1 MAQVKLPAA
10 LTAAAWDKHKAAL
23 QKAAKAPATKLP
35 DELKELAKLN
45 GAVDWDEFDADN
57 YDAEGEVAAASGELD
72 KAVASSIKALLGQL
86 QAVEKSATSFE
97 AEAKKDKAFPKD
109 VLTAVAAIIKAVK
122 EHRDDV
128 NASVEAARKS
138 LKAKADKLAA
148 EQKKAGSGGP
158 PPKLVALARSRLLS
172 TINLMIKP
180 GGAPKTVRFMIVQ
193 GKKTTGLALAYAV
206 GPAQEKLL
214 KALLPGEAPYK
225 VLKDPKA
232 QVIWENKSLTF
243 VSDKLSGTILKK
255 IQLWLKKQ
263 FKLNLKMRVR
273 KSNGQVEEGDGGED
287 IPDDLLKQAASA
299 GSGLSTAEVS
309 KRRADMAD
317 DIKKG
322 LAGPAQAQI
331 KSLYA
336 SITELIKAGKADE
349 ADEAL
354 DEMEALLH
362 ADDGGGDDT
371 LDEEADETEADET
384 GADKATTP
392 PRARHP
398 VQQEEEEANE
408 SEAEEKP
415 GAAFTK
421 RMAAKGAAI
430 KAGLAGADKARI
442 KLGMEKIAELTG
454 KGKFADAAKV
464 LDAIEALLPKTGADA
479 KTTTADSPKPTD
491 TSGASNGAADA
502 LNEWKTRR
510 AAAVTS
516 LKAVA
521 TQVAGAKHASSAKA
535 IVELQAVIK
544 NLTEAP
550 STVQQVKELERWLKD
565 DDVVTDVCELAQDI
579 RTPLLGALGKLRDAL
594 AA

>member
-1 MAQVKLPAA
+1 MAQVKLPAP
-10 LTAAAWDKHKAAL
+10 LTTASWDKHKSAL
-23 QKAAKAPATKLP
+23 AKVAKAPTTKLP
-35 DELKELAKLN
+35 DELKELAKLS
-45 GAVDWDEFDADN
+45 GAIDWDEFDADN
-57 YDAEGEVAAASGELD
+57 YDSEGEIAAVSGELD
-72 KAVASSIKALLGQL
+72 KAVGSSIKALLAQL

-97 AEAKKDKAFPKD
+97 TEAKKDKAFPKD
-109 VLTAVAAIIKAVK
+109 VLTAVAAIIKAAK

-128 NASVEAARKS
+128 NASVEAAKKS

-158 PPKLVALARSRLLS
+158 PPKLVAMAKSRLLS
-172 TINLMIKP
+172 IIGLMVKP

-214 KALLPGEAPYK
+214 KGLLPGEAPYK

-273 KSNGQVEEGDGGED
+273 KSNGQIEEGDAGED
-287 IPDDLLKQAASA
+287 IPDDLLKQAAKE
-299 GSGLSTAEVS
+299 GSGLTTAEVS

-331 KSLYA
+331 KTLYA

-362 ADDGGGDDT
+362 ADDGGGNDT
-371 LDEEADETEADET
+371 LDEEADETEAEET
-384 GADKATTP
+384 GGGKPT
-392 PRARHP
+392 ARHP
-398 VQQEEEEANE
+398 VQEEDEANE
-408 SEAEEKP
+408 VETTEDAGP

-421 RMAAKGAAI
+421 RMKAMGAAI
-430 KAGLAGADKARI
+430 KAGLAGPEKARI

-454 KGKFADAAKV
+454 KSKFADAGKV
-464 LDAIEALLPKTGADA
+464 LDAIEGLLKPGAA
-479 KTTTADSPKPTD
+479 PTTT
-491 TSGASNGAADA
+491 SGGGKSAAEA
-502 LNEWKTRR
+502 LDEWKTRR
-510 AAAVTS
+510 AAAVKS
-516 LKAVA
+516 LKDVA

-535 IVELQAVIK
+535 IIELQAVIK

-565 DDVVTDVCELAQDI
+565 DDVVTDVCELAEDI
-579 RTPLLGALGKLRDAL
+579 RTPLLGALGKLRDAI

>member
-1 MAQVKLPAA
+1 MAQVKLPAP
-10 LTAAAWDKHKAAL
+10 LTTASWDKQKSAL
-23 QKAAKAPATKLP
+23 AKAAKPPATKLP

-45 GAVDWDEFDADN
+45 GAVGWDEFDADN
-57 YDAEGEVAAASGELD
+57 YDSEGEIAAVTGELD
-72 KAVASSIKALLGQL
+72 KAVGSSIKALLAQL

-97 AEAKKDKAFPKD
+97 TEAKKDKTFPKE
-109 VLTAVAAIIKAVK
+109 VLTAVAAIIKAAK

-128 NASVEAARKS
+128 NASVEAAKKS
-138 LKAKADKLAA
+138 LKAKGDKIAA
-148 EQKKAGSGGP
+148 EQKKAGAGGP
-158 PPKLVALARSRLLS
+158 PPKLVAMAKSRLLS
-172 TINLMIKP
+172 TIALMVKP

-193 GKKTTGLALAYAV
+193 GKKTTALALAYAV

-214 KALLPGEAPYK
+214 KGLLPGEAPYK

-232 QVIWENKSLTF
+232 QVVWENKSLTF
-243 VSDKLSGTILKK
+243 VSDKLSGTLLKK

-273 KSNGQVEEGDGGED
+273 KSNGQVEEGDAGED

-299 GSGLSTAEVS
+299 GSGLTTAEVS

-362 ADDGGGDDT
+362 ADDGGGNDV
-371 LDEEADETEADET
+371 LDEEADETEAEET
-384 GADKATTP
+384 GSGKPARRAVQEDEADEVET
-392 PRARHP
+392 
-398 VQQEEEEANE
+398 
-408 SEAEEKP
+408 EEKP

-421 RMAAKGAAI
+421 RMAAMGAAI
-430 KAGLAGADKARI
+430 KAGLAGPEKARI
-442 KLGMEKIAELTG
+442 KLGLEKITELTG
-454 KGKFADAAKV
+454 KSKFADAGKV
-464 LDAIEALLPKTGADA
+464 LDAIQALLGKGGGDA
-479 KTTTADSPKPTD
+479 PTTTGDGGGK
-491 TSGASNGAADA
+491 GAAAA
-502 LNEWKTRR
+502 LDEWKTRR

-521 TQVAGAKHASSAKA
+521 TQVANAKHASSAKA
-535 IVELQAVIK
+535 IIELQAVIK

-550 STVQQVKELERWLKD
+550 STVQQVKDLERWLKD
-565 DDVVTDVCELAQDI
+565 DDVVTDVCELAEDI
-579 RTPLLGALGKLRDAL
+579 RTPLLGALGKLRDAI

>member
-1 MAQVKLPAA
+1 MAQVKLPVA
-10 LTAAAWDKHKAAL
+10 LTAASWDKQKSAL
-23 QKAAKAPATKLP
+23 AKAAKAPATKLP

-57 YDAEGEVAAASGELD
+57 YDSEGEIAAVTGELD
-72 KAVASSIKALLGQL
+72 KAVGGAIKALLAQL

-97 AEAKKDKAFPKD
+97 TEAKKDKAFPKEP
-109 VLTAVAAIIKAVK
+109 LTAVAAIVKAAK
-122 EHRDDV
+122 EHRDDI
-128 NASVEAARKS
+128 NASVEAAKKA
-138 LKAKADKLAA
+138 LKAKGDKIAA
-148 EQKKAGSGGP
+148 EQKKAGAGGP
-158 PPKLVALARSRLLS
+158 PPKLVAMAKSRLLS
-172 TINLMIKP
+172 TIGLMVKP

-214 KALLPGEAPYK
+214 KGLLPGEAPYK

-255 IQLWLKKQ
+255 VQLWLKKQ

-299 GSGLSTAEVS
+299 GSGLTTAEVS

-331 KSLYA
+331 KTLYA
-336 SITELIKAGKADE
+336 SITDLIKAGKADE

-362 ADDGGGDDT
+362 ADDGGGNDT
-371 LDEEADETEADET
+371 LDEGSDETESEEASGGGKT
-384 GADKATTP
+384 
-392 PRARHP
+392 ARHP
-398 VQQEEEEANE
+398 VQEDEANE
-408 SEAEEKP
+408 TETEEKP

-421 RMAAKGAAI
+421 RMAAMGAAI
-430 KAGLAGADKARI
+430 KAGLAGPEKARI
-442 KLGMEKIAELTG
+442 KLGMEKITELTG
-454 KGKFADAAKV
+454 KSKFADAGKV
-464 LDAIEALLPKTGADA
+464 LDAIQGLLKGGGDA
-479 KTTTADSPKPTD
+479 PTTTA
-491 TSGASNGAADA
+491 SNGGGQGAAQA
-502 LNEWKTRR
+502 LDEWKTRR

-521 TQVAGAKHASSAKA
+521 TQVASAKHASSAKA

-550 STVQQVKELERWLKD
+550 STAQQVKELERWLKD
-565 DDVVTDVCELAQDI
+565 DDVVTDVCELAEDI
-579 RTPLLGALGKLRDAL
+579 RTPLLGALGKLRDTL

>member
-1 MAQVKLPAA
+1 MAQVKLPVA
-10 LTAAAWDKHKAAL
+10 LTAASWDKQKSAL
-23 QKAAKAPATKLP
+23 AKAAKSPATKLP

-57 YDAEGEVAAASGELD
+57 YDSEGEIAAVTGELD
-72 KAVASSIKALLGQL
+72 KAVGGAIKALLAQL

-97 AEAKKDKAFPKD
+97 TEAKKDKAFPKEP
-109 VLTAVAAIIKAVK
+109 LTAVAAIVKAAK
-122 EHRDDV
+122 EHRDEI
-128 NASVEAARKS
+128 NASVEAAKKA
-138 LKAKADKLAA
+138 LKAKGDKLAA
-148 EQKKAGSGGP
+148 EQKKAGAGGP
-158 PPKLVALARSRLLS
+158 PPKLVAMAKSRLLS
-172 TINLMIKP
+172 TIGLMVKP

-214 KALLPGEAPYK
+214 KGLLPGEAPYK

-255 IQLWLKKQ
+255 VQLWLKKQ

-287 IPDDLLKQAASA
+287 IPDDLLKQAAKE
-299 GSGLSTAEVS
+299 GSGLTTAEVS

-331 KSLYA
+331 KTLYA
-336 SITELIKAGKADE
+336 SITDLIKAGKADE

-362 ADDGGGDDT
+362 ADDGGGNDT
-371 LDEEADETEADET
+371 LDEETDEADAEET
-384 GADKATTP
+384 GGGKPT
-392 PRARHP
+392 ARHP
-398 VQQEEEEANE
+398 AQESEANE
-408 SEAEEKP
+408 VETTEDAGP

-421 RMAAKGAAI
+421 RMKAMGAAI
-430 KAGLAGADKARI
+430 KAGLAGPEKARI
-442 KLGMEKIAELTG
+442 KLGMEKITELTG
-454 KGKFADAAKV
+454 KSKFADAGKV
-464 LDAIEALLPKTGADA
+464 LDAIEGLLGTKGGDTAKTGDADA
-479 KTTTADSPKPTD
+479 
-491 TSGASNGAADA
+491 GGAAKAMD
-502 LNEWKTRR
+502 EWKTRR

-521 TQVAGAKHASSAKA
+521 TQVASAKHASSAKA

-550 STVQQVKELERWLKD
+550 STAQQVKELERWLKD
-565 DDVVTDVCELAQDI
+565 DDVVTDVCELAEDI
-579 RTPLLGALGKLRDAL
+579 RTPLLGALGKLRDTL

>member
-10 LTAAAWDKHKAAL
+10 LTAASWDKQKSAL
-23 QKAAKAPATKLP
+23 AKAAKAPATKLP

-45 GAVDWDEFDADN
+45 GAVDWDEFDAGN
-57 YDAEGEVAAASGELD
+57 YDSEGEIAAVTGELD
-72 KAVASSIKALLGQL
+72 KAVGGPIKALLAQL

-97 AEAKKDKAFPKD
+97 TEAKKDKAFPKEP
-109 VLTAVAAIIKAVK
+109 LTAVAAIVKAAK
-122 EHRDDV
+122 EHRDEV
-128 NASVEAARKS
+128 NASVEAAKKA
-138 LKAKADKLAA
+138 LKAKGDKLAA
-148 EQKKAGSGGP
+148 EQKKAGTGGP
-158 PPKLVALARSRLLS
+158 PPKLVAMAKSRLLS
-172 TINLMIKP
+172 TIGLMVKP

-214 KALLPGEAPYK
+214 KGLLPGEAPYK

-232 QVIWENKSLTF
+232 QVVWENKSLTF

-299 GSGLSTAEVS
+299 GSGLTTAEVS

-331 KSLYA
+331 KTLYA

-362 ADDGGGDDT
+362 ADDGGGNDT
-371 LDEEADETEADET
+371 LDEETDEAEGEET
-384 GADKATTP
+384 SASGGKP
-392 PRARHP
+392 VRHP
-398 VQQEEEEANE
+398 VQEEDEANE
-408 SEAEEKP
+408 SETEEKP

-421 RMAAKGAAI
+421 RMAAMGAAI
-430 KAGLAGADKARI
+430 KAGLAGPEKARI
-442 KLGMEKIAELTG
+442 KLGLEKITELTG
-454 KGKFADAAKV
+454 KSKFADAGKV
-464 LDAIEALLPKTGADA
+464 LDAIQALLGKDGGAA
-479 KTTTADSPKPTD
+479 PTTT
-491 TSGASNGAADA
+491 SNGGGQGAAQA
-502 LNEWKTRR
+502 LDEWKTRR

-521 TQVAGAKHASSAKA
+521 TQVASAKHASSAKA
-535 IVELQAVIK
+535 IIELQAVIK

-565 DDVVTDVCELAQDI
+565 DDVVTDVCELAEDI
-579 RTPLLGALGKLRDAL
+579 RTPLLGALGKLRDAI